1 MKKKIL
7 LLFILSISISVFS
20 QSTNS
25 SAGGKATGN
34 GSVTYTVGQN
44 IYTTNIGTNGS
55 VSQGVQ
61 QSLEIF
67 VLSNKDFKEL
77 NLNAYTYP
85 NPTKDKVTLEL
96 SNLELINLSF
106 TLFDIK
112 GRTLLKGIIK
122 EKNTNI
128 IMKDYSAGVYLL
140 KVHQQ
145 NKELKTF
152 KIIKK

>member
-77 NLNAYTYP
+77 NLNAFTYP
-85 NPTKDKVTLEL
+85 NPTKDKITLEL
-96 SNLELINLSF
+96 SNLEQTNLSF
-106 TLFDIK
+106 TMFDIK
-112 GRTLLKGIIK
+112 GRTLLKGVIK
-122 EKNTNI
+122 EKNTSI

>member
-7 LLFILSISISVFS
+7 LLFILSISKSVFS

-44 IYTTNIGTNGS
+44 IYTTNIGTYGS

-77 NLNAYTYP
+77 NLNAFTYP
-85 NPTKDKVTLEL
+85 NPTKDKITLEL
-96 SNLELINLSF
+96 SNLELTNLSF
-106 TLFDIK
+106 TMFDIK
-112 GRTLLKGIIK
+112 GRILLKGVIK
-122 EKNTNI
+122 EKNTSI

>member
-25 SAGGKATGN
+25 SVGGKATGN

-77 NLNAYTYP
+77 NLNAFTYP
-85 NPTKDKVTLEL
+85 NPTKDKITLEI

-106 TLFDIK
+106 TMFDIK
-112 GRTLLKGIIK
+112 GRTLLKGVIK
-122 EKNTNI
+122 EKNTSI

>member
-25 SAGGKATGN
+25 SAGGKAAGI

-77 NLNAYTYP
+77 NLNAFTYP
-85 NPTKDKVTLEL
+85 NPTKDKITLEI

-106 TLFDIK
+106 TMFDIK
-112 GRTLLKGIIK
+112 GRTLLKGVIK
-122 EKNTNI
+122 EKNTSI

>member
-7 LLFILSISISVFS
+7 LLFILSISI
-20 QSTNS
+20 
-25 SAGGKATGN
+25 
-34 GSVTYTVGQN
+34 
-44 IYTTNIGTNGS
+44 TTNIGTNGS

-77 NLNAYTYP
+77 NLNAFTYP
-85 NPTKDKVTLEL
+85 NPTKDKITLEL
-96 SNLELINLSF
+96 SNLELTNLTF
-106 TLFDIK
+106 TMFDIK
-112 GRTLLKGIIK
+112 GRTLLKGVIK
-122 EKNTNI
+122 EKNTSI

>member
-34 GSVTYTVGQN
+34 GSVTYTAGQN

-77 NLNAYTYP
+77 NLNAFTYP
-85 NPTKDKVTLEL
+85 NPTKDKITLEI

-106 TLFDIK
+106 TIFDIK
-112 GRTLLKGIIK
+112 GRTLLKGVIR
-122 EKNTNI
+122 EKNTSI

>member
-44 IYTTNIGTNGS
+44 IYTTNIGANGS

-77 NLNAYTYP
+77 NLNAFTYP
-85 NPTKDKVTLEL
+85 NPTKDKITLEL
-96 SNLELINLSF
+96 SNLELTNLSF
-106 TLFDIK
+106 TMFDIK
-112 GRTLLKGIIK
+112 GRTLLKGVIK
-122 EKNTNI
+122 EKNTSI